1 LIRVVAACVLVFSVI
16 IGACAQARADETD
29 AALVRQVLTL
39 TDKDQF
45 VQAERLAARR
55 PLLLKLARWK
65 DYSSANPTGEF
76 ADIVQFIEANPDW
89 PMLALLA
96 RRAEAQITAQTPA
109 QQVLAWFQAHPVQ
122 TADGGMALAKAW
134 ANSGQPDKAAEVARA
149 TWIDTNFGGV
159 QEHQFL
165 AQFGRDL
172 RPEDHW
178 RRLDRLLWDKQLPA
192 AREMMLRVDAA
203 HRQLAQARIALQEDK
218 GGADGA
224 VATVPAQL
232 RDDPGL
238 IYDRVRWRRQQ
249 ENLDEQAMDLLN
261 HPSRNLVRPDLWWQ
275 ERGILAR
282 RALQKGWISR
292 AYQVASDNGLAP
304 DAPQKVDAEFLSGWI
319 ALRFLNDQ
327 ETAMM
332 HFQKVGE
339 AATTSVSR
347 AKGAYWMGRAAEAA
361 GDQNAAREDFTKA
374 AGWVTTYYGQ
384 LAATR
389 LDNHHWPLPTDPE
402 PSADEAKRFQASE
415 LAQVAALLGAA
426 GDTDGIRPFL
436 IRLNEVVKS
445 AGERTLIGR
454 LAAQYG
460 RNDIGVAVSRKA
472 DRDGVTMVSAGWPT
486 VRITDDSG
494 VEKALILSVIRQESG
509 FNPEIE
515 SPAGARGLMQL
526 LPSTAQKIA
535 KSIRLAFSPNK
546 LDQPDFNIRVGAAY
560 LDNLLADFQGSYI
573 LTLAAYNAGPA
584 RAKRW
589 VKELGDPRNP
599 STDVVDWIE
608 SIPFTE
614 TRNYVQRVME
624 SVEIYR
630 RRLNMSPGGGLE
642 ADLRRWAKQG

>member
-1 LIRVVAACVLVFSVI
+1 MIKTLAAFAIAVLVMCGPV
-16 IGACAQARADETD
+16 RAAEPD
-29 AALVRQVLTL
+29 AALIREVLAL
-39 TDKDQF
+39 SGKDKF
-45 VQAERLAARR
+45 TQAEHLAAHY
-55 PLLLKLARWK
+55 PVLLKLVRWR

-76 ADIVQFIEANPDW
+76 ADIVRFIQTNPDW
-89 PMLALLA
+89 PLLA
-96 RRAEAQITAQTPA
+96 QMAKRAEAQIGAQTPPS
-109 QQVLAWFQAHPVQ
+109 QVLEWFQTHPVL

-134 ANSGQPDKAAEVARA
+134 ASTGQGDKAAEVARA
-149 TWIDTNFGGV
+149 TWIGSNFGGV
-159 QEHQFL
+159 QERQFL
-165 AQFGRDL
+165 AQFGQFL
-172 RPEDHW
+172 RHEDHW
-178 RRLDRLLWDKQLPA
+178 QRLDRLLWDKQLVG

-224 VATVPAQL
+224 VASVPVQL

-238 IYDRVRWRRQQ
+238 IYDRVRWRRNQ
-249 ENLDEQAMDLLN
+249 ENMDEQAMDLLS
-261 HPSRNLVRPDLWWQ
+261 HPMRNQVRPDLWWQ

-282 RALQKGWISR
+282 RALQKGWISK
-292 AYQVASDNGLAP
+292 AYQVASDNGLPA
-304 DAPQKVDAEFLSGWI
+304 DSPQKVDAEFLSGWI
-319 ALRFLNDQ
+319 ALRFLNDT

-339 AATTSVSR
+339 AATMSVSR
-347 AKGAYWMGRAAEAA
+347 SRSAYWMGRTAEAA
-361 GDQNAAREDFTKA
+361 GDQAAAREHYTRA

-384 LAATR
+384 LAAAR
-389 LDNHHWPLPTDPE
+389 LDNHHWPLPADPE
-402 PSADEAKRFQASE
+402 PTAEESRRFQANE
-415 LAQVAALLGAA
+415 LVQAATMLGTY
-426 GDTDGIRPFL
+426 GDSDDIRPFL

-445 AGERTLIGR
+445 GGEHTLTGR
-454 LAAQYG
+454 MAAQYG
-460 RNDIGVAVSRKA
+460 RTDIGLAVSRKA

-486 VRITDDSG
+486 LHIPDDAG

-509 FNPEIE
+509 FNAEIE
-515 SPAGARGLMQL
+515 SGAGARGLMQL

-535 KSIRLAFSPNK
+535 KAIRLAFTPKK

-560 LDNLLADFQGSYI
+560 LDNLLDDFQGSYI

-584 RAKRW
+584 RARRW
-589 VKELGDPRNP
+589 VKEMGDPRNP

-608 SIPFTE
+608 SIPFSE

-630 RRLNMSPGGGLE
+630 RRLGLSPGGGLE

>member
-1 LIRVVAACVLVFSVI
+1 
-16 IGACAQARADETD
+16 
-29 AALVRQVLTL
+29 
-39 TDKDQF
+39 
-45 VQAERLAARR
+45 LAAHH
-55 PLLLKLARWK
+55 PVLLKLVKWK
-65 DYSSANPTGEF
+65 DYSSTNPTGDF
-76 ADIVQFIEANPDW
+76 DDIIQFIQANPDW
-89 PMLALLA
+89 PLLALLTK
-96 RRAEAQITAQTPA
+96 RAEAQITAATPT
-109 QQVLAWFQAHPVQ
+109 QHVLAWFQTHPVL

-134 ANSGQPDKAAEVARA
+134 ANAGQPDKSAEVARN
-149 TWIDTNFGGV
+149 TWVDTNFGGV
-159 QEHQFL
+159 QERQFL
-165 AQFGRDL
+165 AQFGQVL

-178 RRLDRLLWDKQLPA
+178 RRMDRLLWDKQLQT
-192 AREMMLRVDAA
+192 ARDLMLRIDAP

-218 GGADGA
+218 GTSASA
-224 VATVPAQL
+224 VAAVPVQL

-249 ENLDEQAMDLLN
+249 ETMDEQAMDLLN
-261 HPSRNLVRPDLWWQ
+261 HPSRNQVRPDLWWV

-319 ALRFLNDQ
+319 SLRFLNDQ
-327 ETAMM
+327 ETAML

-347 AKGAYWMGRAAEAA
+347 AKGAYWMGRTAEAA
-361 GDQNAAREDFTKA
+361 GDQKSARDYYTRA

-389 LDNHHWPLPTDPE
+389 LDNHHWPLPGDPE
-402 PSADEAKRFQASE
+402 PGPEEIKRFQSNE
-415 LAQVAALLGAA
+415 LVQAVTLLGMT

-436 IRLNEVVKS
+436 IRLNEVVKT
-445 AGERTLIGR
+445 AGERTLIGK
-454 LAAQYG
+454 LATQYG
-460 RNDIGVAVSRKA
+460 RTDIGLAVSRKA
-472 DRDGVTMVSAGWPT
+472 DRDGITLLSAGWPT
-486 VRITDDSG
+486 VHIADDAG

-515 SPAGARGLMQL
+515 STAGARGLMQL

-535 KSIRLAFSPNK
+535 KAIRLAFTPNK
-546 LDQPDFNIRVGAAY
+546 LDQPDFNIRIGAAY
-560 LDNLLADFQGSYI
+560 LDNLLSDFQGSYI

-584 RAKRW
+584 RARRW
-589 VKELGDPRNP
+589 VKELGDPRDP
-599 STDVVDWIE
+599 KTDVVDWIE

-630 RRLNMSPGGGLE
+630 RRLGLSPGGGLE